1 MENQQ
6 SPVEFYREQ
15 LHALVSMRESKF
27 ETEREIFDQAKQIE
41 KEQKEALYTKEQV
54 EEAMLQMAEY
64 ITYAISE
71 NLLEPQTELKAKE
84 IIKSLKTKES

>member
-1 MENQQ
+1 MENKTV
-6 SPVEFYREQ
+6 VELF
-15 LHALVSMRESKF
+15 ALELYEKGLLTGNGDEIQESL
-27 ETEREIFDQAKQIE
+27 ECHKQIE
-41 KEQKEALYTKEQV
+41 KEQKEALYTKEEL